1 MPSYPFDIV
10 GYAYKADLYCPDCI
24 LDLCSEGEEYD
35 PRAGTE
41 ENLDRYAER
50 LGIDREDERSFDS
63 DVFPKVVFRDQL
75 EGSERC
81 SCGEQLG

>member
-10 GYAYKADLYCPDCI
+10 GYHYKADLYCPDCI
-24 LDLCSEGEEYD
+24 LDLCSEGEEYYPLD
-35 PRAGTE
+35 TVE
-41 ENLDRYAER
+41 SNLDRYAKR

-63 DVFPKVVFRDQL
+63 DVFPKVIFRDQL

-81 SCGEQLG
+81 ACGEIL